1 MVSHQYRKRPQ
12 NLNRIMKSLPLR
24 AQMSMAQKIIDRLQ
38 IAAIGVFTAFF
49 AFLGFILLP
58 LGQAN
63 ALRIASKL
71 WAKCLFGITG
81 VKVVVNNPH
90 SRQFYRENKFIFVS
104 NHESN
109 YDIPALFTAIPEA
122 LFFIAKKELQK
133 VPFMGWY
140 MWAVGMIFIDRGNRE
155 KSKKSMIKAGE
166 QIKRGKNVMSFPE
179 GTRSRSGKVEQFK
192 KGSFMLSRNTGIPII
207 PVSIKGAAE
216 CIPAGKFEIHP
227 GTIEINI
234 GHPVYPDEMKEL
246 SPAQFAEAIRQKVL
260 DLRAG
265 KEVAGTPRS

>member
-1 MVSHQYRKRPQ
+1 M
-12 NLNRIMKSLPLR
+12 RIV
-24 AQMSMAQKIIDRLQ
+24 QKIIDWLQ

-58 LGQAN
+58 MGQAN

-71 WAKCLFGITG
+71 WSKCLFGVTG
-81 VKVVVNNPH
+81 VKLEINNPH
-90 SRQFYRENKFIFVS
+90 SRQFYSKNKFIFVS

-109 YDIPALFTAIPEA
+109 FDIPALFSAIPEA

-179 GTRSRSGKVEQFK
+179 GTRSRTGKVETFK
-192 KGSFMLSRNTGIPII
+192 KGSFLLSRSTGIPII
-207 PVSIKGAAE
+207 PVSVKGAAE

-227 GTIEINI
+227 GTIHVHI
-234 GHPVYPDEMKEL
+234 GRPIHPDEMSDL
-246 SPAQFAEAIRQKVL
+246 NPAQFAEAVRQKVL
-260 DLRAG
+260 ELRNG
-265 KEVAGTPRS
+265 K